1 MSTSPFI
8 PEAKSAAG
16 LVRTE
21 NVFVTV
27 LLGLTAVLPC
37 IQVVARLFSLPGIR
51 GSGDY
56 IQSLVLWTAFAG
68 GAVTSREGRHLAL
81 TVGFDRFSEKGKE
94 TLKTATS
101 LVSAFFST
109 VLAFSSLSFALLGF
123 GPGQNAGEIPLSI
136 VCLIMPAGFALIAA
150 RFMAYASPRP
160 SGRWIAALGIVA
172 GAAASAEPLAN
183 VFAFAVSLPGA
194 AVLSAFF
201 QWIQAVLA
209 PVIGLLYL
217 PLIGVLIASALLGA
231 PIFILLGGL
240 AVLFFLHAGGS
251 LEVIP
256 NQVYTML
263 SGPIIPALPLFTLA
277 GYIISESKAGE
288 RLVRLFR
295 AFFGWLPGGLTIM
308 SIVICAFLTTFTGA
322 SGVTILAVGGLLFY
336 VLTSGGYK
344 EKFTTGLLTA
354 SGSIGLLFPPSLPII
369 LYAVMA
375 QVDIRMMF
383 VGGVVPGFF
392 MILVLSAMGI
402 FRSVRDKV
410 PRIPFRI
417 KEAAQSV
424 PGAALE
430 VLLPVLILV
439 LFFGGIM
446 TLVETAAF
454 SVVYAFV
461 IEVIIH
467 RDIKWR
473 QIPDVFIKSAVVM
486 GGVLV
491 IISAAY
497 GLQYYIIDA
506 QIPGQLAE
514 WLHNVVSSRYV
525 FLLLLNLALL
535 VVGCFMD
542 IFSAITVVVPLILPL
557 AAAYGV
563 HPVHLGIIFLA
574 NLELG
579 YLTPPVGLNLYLA
592 SYRFSQPLGKIVRE
606 TVPFL
611 LILLLA
617 VLVITYVPGL
627 TTFMLSVIRF

>member
-8 PEAKSAAG
+8 PENKPATGRVLA
-16 LVRTE
+16 E

-51 GSGDY
+51 GSEDY
-56 IQSLVLWTAFAG
+56 IQSLVLWTALAG
-68 GAVTSREGRHLAL
+68 GALTAREGRHLAL
-81 TVGFDRFSEKGKE
+81 TVGFDRFSGRAKE
-94 TLKTATS
+94 GLKTATS
-101 LVSAFFST
+101 LVSVVFST
-109 VLAFSSLSFALLGF
+109 ILAFSALSFALLGF
-123 GPGQNAGEIPLSI
+123 APSQTVGPIPLSV
-136 VCLIMPAGFALIAA
+136 VCLIMPAGYALITA
-150 RFMAYASPRP
+150 RFVAQASPRP
-160 SGRWIAALGIVA
+160 SGRWIAALGILAGVA
-172 GAAASAEPLAN
+172 MSAEPLAN
-183 VFAFAVSLPGA
+183 IFSLAPSLPA
-194 AVLSAFF
+194 AAGLSAFF
-201 QWIQAVLA
+201 QRVQEALV
-209 PVIGLLYL
+209 PVIGVLHL
-217 PLIGVLIASALLGA
+217 PLIAVLIAGALLGA
-231 PIFILLGGL
+231 PIFVLLGGL
-240 AVLFFLHAGGS
+240 AVLFFLHSGGS

-256 NQVYTML
+256 NQAYTML

-295 AFFGWLPGGLTIM
+295 AFFGWMPGGLTIM
-308 SIVICAFLTTFTGA
+308 SVLICAFLTTFTGA

-336 VLTSGGYK
+336 VLASGGYK
-344 EKFTTGLLTA
+344 ESFTTGLLTA

-369 LYAVMA
+369 LYGVMA
-375 QVDIRMMF
+375 QVDIRQMF

-402 FRSVRDKV
+402 FRSMRDKV

-417 KEAAQSV
+417 KEAARSI

-430 VLLPVLILV
+430 ILLPALILV

-454 SVVYAFV
+454 SVVYAFA
-461 IEVIIH
+461 IEVMVH

-473 QIPDVFIKSAVVM
+473 RIPEVFIKSAVVM

-506 QIPGQLAE
+506 QIPGKLAQ
-514 WLHNVVSSRYV
+514 WLHEAVRSKYV

-535 VVGCFMD
+535 VVGSFMD

-557 AAAYGV
+557 ARAYGV
-563 HPVHLGIIFLA
+563 DPVHLGIIFLA

-592 SYRFSQPLGKIVRE
+592 SYRFGQPLGKIVRE
-606 TVPFL
+606 TLPFL
-611 LILLLA
+611 LILLVA

-627 TTFMLSVIRF
+627 TTFLLSVIRF